1 MEILK
6 LSTIKPFKFF
16 VEARHGLEI
25 NMCAQI
31 EFNVPLNISKYR
43 QIKKIKPIFYSTG
56 TENSFSKKVKKEKN
70 SVESSLTN
78 KL

>member
-43 QIKKIKPIFYSTG
+43 QIKKIKPIFSG
-56 TENSFSKKVKKEKN
+56 TELKIAFQRR
-70 SVESSLTN
+70 
-78 KL
+78 